1 MKRKFFILSLLISI
15 VSLLQAQSQ
24 ISFDKNE
31 YDLGDILWKKPT
43 TVTFTVINKGNK
55 PLVINNVDVSCGC
68 LNPTWTK
75 KPIPP
80 KGFGTVSATFDA
92 KMLGHFQKSIGVYSN
107 ASDKPVYLAMKGVV
121 RSEITDYSKEYPV
134 QIGSFYLDK
143 NNIEFPDVNR

>member
-55 PLVINNVDVSCGC
+55 PLVINNVLLMQRC
-68 LNPTWTK
+68 W
-75 KPIPP
+75 
-80 KGFGTVSATFDA
+80 GTF
-92 KMLGHFQKSIGVYSN
+92 
-107 ASDKPVYLAMKGVV
+107 
-121 RSEITDYSKEYPV
+121 
-134 QIGSFYLDK
+134 K
-143 NNIEFPDVNR
+143 NR